1 MDVDITIND
10 DGSIDSSMDTGIH
23 IPDVKQM
30 LPNIKPLTIPP
41 AQTIVKK
48 IGNCIIKGTLEFDSR
63 HMNQHVNGQLSRA
76 QIFVDS
82 EVLRLCSPLV
92 PFQTGMLDKSG
103 KLGTEIGSGE
113 VRYIAPYA
121 AVQYY
126 NTSESRPYDA
136 QRGAKW
142 FERMKAGHK
151 KEILDGAQKIING
164 GK

>member
-1 MDVDITIND
+1 MAN
-10 DGSIDSSMDTGIH
+10 
-23 IPDVKQM
+23 
-30 LPNIKPLTIPP
+30 LEIKTPR
-41 AQTIVKK
+41 
-48 IGNCIIKGTLEFDSR
+48 GCIINTANGKAELTWNKAALASR
-63 HMNQHVNGQLSRA
+63 QQHFERA

-121 AVQYY
+121 AAQYY

-142 FERMKAGHK
+142 FERMKVGHK
-151 KEILDGAQKIING
+151 KEILDGAKKIAG
-164 GK
+164 GG

>member
-1 MDVDITIND
+1 MRLRAINIYSAFLGD
-10 DGSIDSSMDTGIH
+10 LEKTKERTALIRKESDFLYLEYYNVVRFCNNEFIKQLNVSCDENAKEIAVRERNSDG
-23 IPDVKQM
+23 
-30 LPNIKPLTIPP
+30 
-41 AQTIVKK
+41 
-48 IGNCIIKGTLEFDSR
+48 
-63 HMNQHVNGQLSRA
+63 

-121 AVQYY
+121 AAQYY
-126 NTSESRPYDA
+126 NTAESRPYDS

-142 FERMKAGHK
+142 FERMKVGHK
-151 KEILDGAQKIING
+151 KEILIGARKIAG
-164 GK
+164 GG

>member
-1 MDVDITIND
+1 MESGVTCQKTTEF
-10 DGSIDSSMDTGIH
+10 S
-23 IPDVKQM
+23 
-30 LPNIKPLTIPP
+30 
-41 AQTIVKK
+41 
-48 IGNCIIKGTLEFDSR
+48 KG
-63 HMNQHVNGQLSRA
+63 

-121 AVQYY
+121 AAQYY
-126 NTSESRPYDA
+126 NTAESRPYDS

-142 FERMKAGHK
+142 FERMKVGHK
-151 KEILDGAQKIING
+151 KEILIGARKIAG
-164 GK
+164 GG